1 MFINIFLN
9 LLIISK
15 IIFIKSENINSNFVS
30 LKFRTFYPY
39 SNNSD
44 KDPSSFNTEDYFEKI
59 HLSKIYLEVGTGE
72 ENNFSSKTN
81 QTLNIIVNLKEN
93 IFSTT
98 NLYFEKYTTENNNLL
113 CHYNSS
119 LSTSLTQT
127 EKYYEIYQI
136 ETLSSYAKEYFKIY
150 TDISLLN
157 YVIKKLNFVNT
168 INHNVSNI
176 CGSIGLGYTKKE
188 SIDYNFIGQLH
199 KKFNLSDYY
208 ILFNYTSPKIDSDEG
223 VFIFGSVPYD
233 IDDFVPI
240 YSIKMQE
247 PVFDLFGLKIERE
260 GYKIEERDIQK
271 KMKIDPDIEG
281 IVFPK
286 FYYTN
291 YEDIIFEKYYNK
303 KICHKETYGKIYSV
317 IYCDAGDDK
326 FGQSNI
332 NAFPNLKFYVDKM
345 SNFSISFK
353 GEDLFYYKNNKYFF
367 KIVCDELGNQFI
379 LGRILFKKYLT
390 ILNQDK
396 KQIYFYNGKNNNGNE
411 KDEIINMNNSSS
423 NITLII
429 IVALLGC
436 AVVFFIIGIFFGK
449 KLFKKR
455 GKVAYELN
463 DGYDYSPAQNGK
475 EHLAINE

>member
-9 LLIISK
+9 LLIISR

-30 LKFRTFYPY
+30 FKFRTFYPY

-72 ENNFSSKTN
+72 ENDFSSKTN
-81 QTLNIIVNLKEN
+81 QTLNIIINLKEN

-98 NLYFEKYTTENNNLL
+98 NLYFEKYTIENNNLL

-136 ETLSSYAKEYFKIY
+136 ETLSSYANEYFKIY
-150 TDISLLN
+150 KDTSLSN
-157 YVIKKLNFVNT
+157 YVIQKLNFVNT

-176 CGSIGLGYTKKE
+176 CGNIGLGYTRKE
-188 SIDYNFIGQLH
+188 SVHFNFIGQLH
-199 KKFNLSDYY
+199 NKFNLSDYY
-208 ILFNYTSPKIDSDEG
+208 ILFNYTSSNSNSDEG

-233 IDDFVPI
+233 IDNFAPI
-240 YSIKMQE
+240 YSIKVQE
-247 PVFDLFGLKIERE
+247 PVFDIFGLKIERE

-271 KMKIDPDIEG
+271 KLRIDPDIEG
-281 IVFPK
+281 IVFPEIY
-286 FYYTN
+286 FTN
-291 YEDIIFEKYYNK
+291 YEDIIFENYYNK
-303 KICHKETYGKIYSV
+303 KICHKETYGRIYRV
-317 IYCDAGDDK
+317 IYCDAGEDK
-326 FGQSNI
+326 FGQNNI
-332 NAFPNLKFYVDKM
+332 NAFPNLTFYIDKM

-367 KIVCDELGNQFI
+367 RIVCDVLENQFI

-396 KQIYFYNGKNNNGNE
+396 KQIYFYKGKNNKGNE
-411 KDEIINMNNSSS
+411 EDEIINMNNSSS

-429 IVALLGC
+429 IVALLMC
-436 AVVFFIIGIFFGK
+436 AIIFFVTGIIFGK

-463 DGYDYSPAQNGK
+463 DEYDYSPAQNGN
-475 EHLAINE
+475 EYLAIKE